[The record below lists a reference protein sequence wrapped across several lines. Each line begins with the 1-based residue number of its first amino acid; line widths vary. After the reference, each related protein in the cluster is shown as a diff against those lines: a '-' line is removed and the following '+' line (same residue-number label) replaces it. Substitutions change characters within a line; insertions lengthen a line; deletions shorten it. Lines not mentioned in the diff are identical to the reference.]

1 MAKGEIYD
9 RLSLLF
15 RRANLLPQ
23 LPGSAAHLLKLIENG
38 DPDDP
43 TLERIVTS
51 DPALTASII
60 RIASSALYGGAK
72 VTTIRGA
79 ILRIGQKSIRSLALS
94 LAMQSMTN
102 AVSKDSLFDPFRYSR
117 HALFTGILASTLHA
131 EVETT
136 MGNMEWESEEVLAV
150 GILHDLHYGIV
161 ARIAP
166 EIYCRMVTYAKRE
179 QIELDQAFEVLYGE
193 PVWNLAI
200 QMYEVWGMPRIF
212 TESLNM
218 MHGVVKDNERVRSF
232 GALKAAHDL
241 SRGTDVALEDW
252 AVKNNQV
259 YETWPLPPVEELQPI
274 IQVSRNEAEAFLQ
287 TTLAMVA

>member
-15 RRANLLPQ
+15 RRATLLPQ
-23 LPGSAAHLLKLIENG
+23 LPGSAAHLLKLIETG

-51 DPALTASII
+51 DPALSASII
-60 RIASSALYGGAK
+60 RIASSSFYGGAK

-102 AVSKDSLFDPFRYSR
+102 TVTKESLFDPFRYSR
-117 HALFTGILASTLHA
+117 HALFTGMLASTLHA

-150 GILHDLHYGIV
+150 GILHDLHYGII

-166 EIYCRMVTYAKRE
+166 EIYSRMITYARE
-179 QIELDQAFEVLYGE
+179 QQLELDDAFEHLYGQ
-193 PVWNLAI
+193 PVWKLAI
-200 QMYEVWGMPRIF
+200 QMYDAWGMPRIF
-212 TESLNM
+212 VESLNM
-218 MHGVVKDNERVRSF
+218 LHGVIKDDKNVRSF

-252 AVKNNQV
+252 AVKASGM
-259 YETWPLPPVEELQPI
+259 YEAWPLPPVEELQPI

-287 TTLAMVA
+287 TTLAMVG